1 MPLDLKISDENV
13 DEMRGRVPRDLR
25 YREQHFPGADQL
37 VFKVSEKG
45 FVPVPIIL
53 RKTLRYL
60 TSPEV
65 RVLLYLYLRSSRYG
79 ICYPSTDEMVHE
91 LGLTS
96 KKNLLP
102 HLSSLADK
110 RFISIRSSASR
121 TFYLV
126 HDPRV
131 AINHMAGAGLLREE
145 DVFDINDLYADLGQ
159 AQVATFLTRP
169 SAEGEES

>member
-1 MPLDLKISDENV
+1 MAQDRMTLDENIG
-13 DEMRGRVPRDLR
+13 EQKSRMPRDLR

-37 VFKVSEKG
+37 VFNVSEKG

-53 RKTLRYL
+53 RKMLRFL

-65 RVLLYLYLRSSRYG
+65 RLLLYLYLRSSRYG
-79 ICYPSTDEMVHE
+79 ICYPSTEDMIHE

-102 HLSSLADK
+102 HLSSLAEK
-110 RFISIRSSASR
+110 KFISIRTSASR

-131 AINHMAGAGLLREE
+131 AIKHMLASGSLREE
-145 DVFDINDLYADLGQ
+145 DIFEINDLYVDLNQ
-159 AQVATFLTRP
+159 AEV
-169 SAEGEES
+169 E